1 MWWRMLIRCA
11 AASAQP
17 STVSPYSPNL
27 GENITADAIESS
39 INKFTID
46 LRSTFERFLQ
56 SDRQLPLWHPSSGL
70 ADEKA
75 RRHLIGLQ
83 IPFIKPFSEFPFLLL
98 HKLGQSSHHP
108 QLAERIESLFPLK

>member
-1 MWWRMLIRCA
+1 MLIRCA

-83 IPFIKPFSEFPFLLL
+83 IPFIKPFSEFPLLLL
-98 HKLGQSSHHP
+98 HKLGQSSHDA
-108 QLAERIESLFPLK
+108 QLAERVDRLFRLKSK